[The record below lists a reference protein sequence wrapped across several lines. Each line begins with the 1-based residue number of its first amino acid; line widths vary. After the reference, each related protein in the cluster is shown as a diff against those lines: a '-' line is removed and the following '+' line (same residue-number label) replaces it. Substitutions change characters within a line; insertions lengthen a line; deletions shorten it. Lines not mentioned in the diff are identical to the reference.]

1 LLLEPLDDL
10 VAPPLRLIDELYDA
24 REKSIREICEALDI
38 SKKTL
43 YEYLKRR
50 PTLNARG

>member
-1 LLLEPLDDL
+1 MRSPRRYTKCDALLSQRAWHIPG
-10 VAPPLRLIDELYDA
+10 V
-24 REKSIREICEALDI
+24 

-50 PTLNARG
+50 PVVEPPGTERSV